1 MPPFCFPCL
10 MFQELIKI
18 GKILFLSISLNIF
31 NKTVFISRAFNFY
44 FSKWQVHHL
53 GQLDVLL
60 TSWMV
65 FRESVKYFREGSS
78 KKKKSNL
85 FPQCHQRLCFQNS
98 IYSIVAMF
106 PHKGYEYLDS
116 FLHFFQMVYC
126 YNCIQKYNYF
136 LYVDSVSCNFIQ
148 FFFIISNTFLVES
161 LGFSIRKGKTEKT
174 LNWHIVL

>member
-65 FRESVKYFREGSS
+65 FRQSVKYFREGSS
-78 KKKKSNL
+78 KKKN
-85 FPQCHQRLCFQNS
+85 RICFLS
-98 IYSIVAMF
+98 VI
-106 PHKGYEYLDS
+106 KD
-116 FLHFFQMVYC
+116 
-126 YNCIQKYNYF
+126 
-136 LYVDSVSCNFIQ
+136 YVS
-148 FFFIISNTFLVES
+148 
-161 LGFSIRKGKTEKT
+161 KT
-174 LNWHIVL
+174 LSIQQLQCFPIKDMNIQTVSFISFKWFIVIIAYRNTTISVC